1 MLLESQSGF
10 AAMSEGVSLAVVGM
24 VIVFAVLIVLALV
37 FMVIQKYMVSQQAA
51 ASNATCCSHKTATS
65 SNVPADVN
73 VAISAALYLYLNEQ
87 NTSSSGANT
96 IVTVDRRNS
105 PWSSKIYGLNN
116 LNFPR

>member
-10 AAMSEGVSLAVVGM
+10 AAMSDGVSIAVVGL

-37 FMVIQKYMVSQQAA
+37 FMVIQKYMASQSTKTAD
-51 ASNATCCSHKTATS
+51 TCCCTS
-65 SNVPADVN
+65 SATPCTSVPADVN
-73 VAISAALYLYLNEQ
+73 AAIGAALYLYLNEQ
-87 NTSSSGANT
+87 GASQSGVAT
-96 IVTVDRRNS
+96 ISKVDRRSS